1 MCRAWSTSCWCLFI
15 VVKGDGLERLG
26 SGHVRVI
33 LLWARGRVYAVLGT
47 VSVCRSRAVHCHCRA
62 VPPHSVSNH
71 LSIHVCRSPGDTLHV
86 QGVTADGRGGVA
98 YEPKVTSAFDGGA
111 ERACDSSTTRC
122 SMSLPPHALML
133 SCSPKCPSLQIL
145 PIVPR
150 RAAIAVQRE
159 RVR

>member
-1 MCRAWSTSCWCLFI
+1 MLCWARCPFAGPGLFI
-15 VVKGDGLERLG
+15 A
-26 SGHVRVI
+26 I
-33 LLWARGRVYAVLGT
+33 
-47 VSVCRSRAVHCHCRA
+47 A
-62 VPPHSVSNH
+62 VPCHPTQFPIISLYMRVG
-71 LSIHVCRSPGDTLHV
+71 PQGV

-111 ERACDSSTTRC
+111 ERACDSITTRC